1 MFETMANLQV
11 PYILMHLKGTP
22 QTMQNLA
29 NYTNLVSEVLS
40 YFSEKITLLKQLG
53 ANQLI
58 IDPRILVVFS
68 IFKQVGVV
76 ATISEW
82 ALALAL
88 IEMLA
93 RNLS

>member
-1 MFETMANLQV
+1 
-11 PYILMHLKGTP
+11 
-22 QTMQNLA
+22 
-29 NYTNLVSEVLS
+29 
-40 YFSEKITLLKQLG
+40 
-53 ANQLI
+53 
-58 IDPRILVVFS
+58 VFS